1 MSAVIPPAIR
11 YLGSKFLCAEWIISH
26 FPPHRAY
33 CEPCGGGAAVLL
45 NKPRAELETYNDI
58 DGGIV
63 NFFRV
68 VRDHAPELTRRL
80 SLSPWGREEFDAAL
94 EPSDDPI
101 ERARRLYVRLNM
113 SINGTIRRTTGCRM
127 CKNPDDR
134 KKHTAALDD
143 KLLRVAERLM
153 GVQIE
158 HRDALKV
165 IQSYDTPDTLFYVD
179 PPYLMETRK
188 SGSGYAF
195 ETDRDWHAQ
204 MFAALSA
211 IAGMAIVSGYPSALY
226 RETYEA
232 AGWRREDRQALTQRG
247 MAIESLWISPRIQ
260 ALPVQEV
267 LFA

>member
-1 MSAVIPPAIR
+1 MSALIPPAIR
-11 YLGSKFLCAEWIISH
+11 YLGSKFLCAEWVISH

-33 CEPCGGGAAVLL
+33 CEPCGGSAAVLL
-45 NKPRAELETYNDI
+45 NKPRAELETYNDL

-68 VRDHAPELTRRL
+68 VRDHAPDLTRRL
-80 SLSPWGREEFDAAL
+80 SLSPWSREEFDRAL

-101 ERARRLYVRLNM
+101 ESARRLFVRLNM
-113 SINGTIRRTTGCRM
+113 SINGTLRKSAGCRM

-134 KKHTAALDD
+134 RKNNAVLDD

-158 HRDALKV
+158 HRDALWV
-165 IQSYDTPDTLFYVD
+165 VQAYDTPETLFYVD
-179 PPYLMETRK
+179 PPYLLETRK
-188 SGSGYAF
+188 SGSGYTF
-195 ETDRDWHAQ
+195 ETDGAWHVKL
-204 MFAALSA
+204 FEALSA
-211 IAGMAIVSGYPSALY
+211 VKGMAIVSGYPSQLY
-226 RETYEA
+226 AETYEA

-247 MAIESLWISPRIQ
+247 MATESIWISPRIQ
-260 ALPVQEV
+260 SLPVQEV

>member
-1 MSAVIPPAIR
+1 MSTVIPPAIR
-11 YLGSKFLCAEWIISH
+11 YLGSKFLCAKWIISH

-80 SLSPWGREEFDAAL
+80 SLSPWSREEFDAAL

-101 ERARRLYVRLNM
+101 ERARRLYVCLNM
-113 SINGTIRRTTGCRM
+113 SINGTLRQSAGCRL
-127 CKNPDDR
+127 CKSPDNRRQNNAVLDDR
-134 KKHTAALDD
+134 
-143 KLLRVAERLM
+143 LLRVAERLM
-153 GVQIE
+153 GVQFE

-165 IQSYDTPDTLFYVD
+165 IQTYDTPDTLFYVD

-188 SGSGYAF
+188 SGAVYTF
-195 ETDRDWHAQ
+195 ETDSAWHVQ
-204 MFAALSA
+204 MFEALSA
-211 IAGMAIVSGYPSALY
+211 VRGMAIVSGYASQLY
-226 RETYEA
+226 AETYEA
-232 AGWRREDRQALTQRG
+232 AGWRREDRQAKTQRG
-247 MAIESLWISPRIQ
+247 MATESIWISPRIQ
-260 ALPVQEV
+260 SLPVQEV